1 MRYRVFRGTDLTVSE
16 VGFGVWSVATTWWG
30 VQDLAL
36 AKNLLAEAYDL
47 GITFFDTAPVYG
59 DGRGETLLAETFR
72 KRRHR
77 IIVATKF
84 GYDSAAY
91 PGVRRGHTEL
101 PQKWTP
107 DFIRQ
112 SCEESLQRLG
122 TDYIDL
128 FQLHN
133 PRLDAIEDER
143 VWTELD
149 RLRREGKIRS
159 TGVALGPDIGWR
171 DEGLAAIEGGQA
183 EMLQIIYNA
192 LERDPADALLD
203 ACSGRISCAARVPHA
218 SGLLDGSYDPERH
231 FDRSDHRSHRSPN
244 WMAAGLRVREQ
255 MATSDERTLGQTAI
269 AFCLA
274 REAVA
279 TVLPNITSTA
289 NLREFAAAGDLPP
302 LRPEEQRA
310 LDQLWM
316 ENRDTLFQPLS
327 DSRNK
332 PAPVARV

>member
-1 MRYRVFRGTDLTVSE
+1 MRYRTFRGTDLTVSE

-47 GITFFDTAPVYG
+47 GVTFFDTAPVYG
-59 DGRGETLLAETFR
+59 EGRGETLVAETFR
-72 KRRHR
+72 QRRPR
-77 IIVATKF
+77 IIIATKF
-84 GYDSAAY
+84 GYDTGAY

-101 PQKWTP
+101 PQNWSP

-133 PRLDAIEDER
+133 PRLDAIEDDR
-143 VWTELD
+143 IWTELD
-149 RLRREGKIRS
+149 RLHREGKIRH
-159 TGVALGPDIGWR
+159 TGVALGPDVGWR
-171 DEGLAAIEGGQA
+171 DEGLAAIKGGQA

-192 LERDPADALLD
+192 MERDPADELLD
-203 ACSGRISCAARVPHA
+203 VCADHVSCAARVPHA

-231 FDRSDHRSHRSPN
+231 FDRSDHRSHRSPS

-302 LRPEEQRA
+302 LRPEEQQA
-310 LDQLWM
+310 LDQVWV
-316 ENRDTLFQPLS
+316 ENRDVLYQPLS

-332 PAPVARV
+332 PTPVARV